1 MIFCVIRKLQLL
13 TISIIFF
20 FSFLPLGSEFVIR
33 LRIRI
38 QEGNWKRIHIP
49 DFNNESINLKSLS
62 LESKIILLIHSRN
75 IRALFCKI
83 PYHLLNLNRKEL
95 PELESGDL
103 DAEEEEEDT
112 DGEHSVLLPP
122 EDINLLGKVIY

>member
-1 MIFCVIRKLQLL
+1 M
-13 TISIIFF
+13 
-20 FSFLPLGSEFVIR
+20 
-33 LRIRI
+33 
-38 QEGNWKRIHIP
+38 
-49 DFNNESINLKSLS
+49 
-62 LESKIILLIHSRN
+62 LIHSRK

-122 EDINLLGKVIY
+122 EDINLLGKVILYINRNYLAEESLFHTPLGG